1 MRTVFVSSYGG
12 SVNPRERRAARH
24 QPPNPDL
31 VADARPRRRAAIT
44 PAQVIDTALDVIATE
59 GYEALTMRRL
69 AGALETGPA
78 SLYAHVVNKADLDE
92 LLIGRL
98 CAELV
103 LPEPDPAAWREQIRG
118 VCTQIRDQYL
128 RYPGISRAALAMV
141 PTDLETVRVSEGMLA
156 ILLAG
161 GVAPQ
166 AAAWAI
172 DALLLYVCAY
182 CLEASIVRQRA
193 ADAEAAWVV
202 DRDELIRR
210 FTALPAEAFPNT
222 TRYAAELTAGAGHDR
237 FDFTLGLMIDGLAT
251 GPSR

>member
-1 MRTVFVSSYGG
+1 
-12 SVNPRERRAARH
+12 VNARERRAARH
-24 QPPNPDL
+24 RPP
-31 VADARPRRRAAIT
+31 AEGTATPRRRRRTDPIT
-44 PAQVIDTALDVIATE
+44 PAQVVDTALDVVARE

-69 AGALETGPA
+69 ASALDTGPA

-118 VCTQIRDQYL
+118 VCIQVRDQYL

-141 PTDLETVRVSEGMLA
+141 PTDLEIVRVNEGMLA

-166 AAAWAI
+166 AAAWAG
-172 DALLLYVCAY
+172 DALLLYVAAY
-182 CLEASIVRQRA
+182 CLEVSIVHQRSGR
-193 ADAEAAWVV
+193 ADAAWVL
-202 DRDELIRR
+202 DRAELLRR
-210 FTALPAEAFPNT
+210 LAALPAQTFPHT
-222 TRYAAELTAGAGHDR
+222 TRHATELTAGEGHDR
-237 FDFTLGLMIDGLAT
+237 FDFTLGLMIGGLARREP
-251 GPSR
+251 GVVPSWGG

>member
-1 MRTVFVSSYGG
+1 
-12 SVNPRERRAARH
+12 VNPRERRAARH
-24 QPPNPDL
+24 RPPNPEAG
-31 VADARPRRRAAIT
+31 VDARPRRRTALIT
-44 PAQVIDTALDVIATE
+44 PALVIDTALDVIATE

-69 AGALETGPA
+69 AGALDTGPA

-103 LPEPDPAAWREQIRG
+103 LPEPDPAGWREQIRG

-128 RYPGISRAALAMV
+128 KYPGISRAALAMA
-141 PTDLETVRVSEGMLA
+141 PTDLDAVRVSEGMLA

-172 DALLLYVCAY
+172 DALLLYVAAY
-182 CLEASIVRQRA
+182 CLEAAIANKRKVDDE
-193 ADAEAAWVV
+193 ADWVL
-202 DRDELIRR
+202 DTEELRR
-210 FTALPAEAFPNT
+210 RLTALPAESFPHT
-222 TRYAAELTAGAGHDR
+222 TRHAAELTAGEGHDR
-237 FDFTLGLMIDGLAT
+237 FDFTLALMIDGLAGRRQT
-251 GPSR
+251 R